1 VNGLRTVIANLR
13 RTAVRFGAAP
23 RVIDRSRHEHA
34 ARRRTGGCDRRLLGE
49 AVRREQG
56 NLLVDFARS
65 QADGTLAALSEGH
78 SDTEN

>member
-1 VNGLRTVIANLR
+1 MNVVAVQLRLTWTVDR
-13 RTAVRFGAAP
+13 RGSHW
-23 RVIDRSRHEHA
+23 VIDRSRHEHA